1 LTRVKICGITDVTYV
16 GAVAKAGADL
26 IGVVFAHSPRRVSPE
41 KAKGITKTAKE
52 HGLAVVGVFVNT
64 PAAEVNAIASA
75 FGLDWV
81 QLSGDEDIDYCRQLE
96 KPLIKAIHIP
106 PDWDEARLLA
116 ELESRQRQLRHH
128 SPIYLLDTH
137 VEARYGGTGQAFGWE
152 IARRAAQLYP
162 LIIAGG
168 LSPENVKKVVA
179 ELKPWGVD
187 VSSGVESS
195 GVKDMAKIKAF
206 IEATRAA

>member
-26 IGVVFAHSPRRVSPE
+26 IGVVFAPSPRRVSPE
-41 KAKGITKTAKE
+41 KAGEIASAAKE

-64 PAAEVNAIASA
+64 PAAEVNAIAWA

-96 KPLIKAIHIP
+96 KPLIKAIHIS

-128 SPIYLLDTH
+128 SPIYLLDTL
-137 VEARYGGTGQAFGWE
+137 VEEKYGGTGQSFGWE
-152 IARRAAQLYP
+152 IARRAAQIYP

-168 LSPENVKKVVA
+168 LSPENVKTVVA

-195 GVKDMAKIKAF
+195 GVKDIEKIKAF
-206 IEATRAA
+206 IEAAKAA